1 MSKRI
6 DKLTKQL
13 IESIR
18 QFADAAKQE
27 ATDNAVALDIARNR
41 IKELEDS
48 ILLEPSPQKPRKR
61 KS

>member
-1 MSKRI
+1 MSKRL
-6 DKLTKQL
+6 DKLTEQL

-27 ATDNAVALDIARNR
+27 ATDNAVALDICRER
-41 IKELEDS
+41 IKELEEK
-48 ILLEPSPQKPRKR
+48 LKPKPRKK